1 MRSTAETKEVLLKL
15 FPVRRS
21 GAQKADFREWLA
33 REMKG
38 AGYRCKEERYGKT
51 NGSVNVVAGDP
62 DRATV
67 FLVAHYDTP
76 SRMLVPNFVSPTNV
90 PAHFLYH
97 FVTAFLLLALALV
110 VSFAVTFPINQP
122 KATFPLFVL
131 LALGV
136 LFWTAFGPPN
146 RSNANGNTSGVAAL
160 LAIAARVPRDK
171 RVCFVFLD
179 NSERNFLGAGAFR
192 KQHMAAGDNCLFFNF
207 DCVGDG
213 DHFLFLLSRVCRWDG
228 DLINALLDAFP
239 AAGEKQ
245 AHVLDKGMMYY
256 PSDHR
261 KFKFHVAVCAC
272 RRLAGLGYY
281 IPHLRSRRDTVL
293 EVANIDY
300 LAEGMARFLPLYLKQ
315 GAEAPQKD

>member
-136 LFWTAFGPPN
+136 LFWTGATPTATPPAL
-146 RSNANGNTSGVAAL
+146 RRCWPLPPGCRGTSGSAL
-160 LAIAARVPRDK
+160 CSWTTASGTSLAPAPFGNSTWPR
-171 RVCFVFLD
+171 
-179 NSERNFLGAGAFR
+179 GT
-192 KQHMAAGDNCLFFNF
+192 
-207 DCVGDG
+207 
-213 DHFLFLLSRVCRWDG
+213 
-228 DLINALLDAFP
+228 
-239 AAGEKQ
+239 
-245 AHVLDKGMMYY
+245 
-256 PSDHR
+256 
-261 KFKFHVAVCAC
+261 
-272 RRLAGLGYY
+272 
-281 IPHLRSRRDTVL
+281 TVSSSIL
-293 EVANIDY
+293 TA
-300 LAEGMARFLPLYLKQ
+300 
-315 GAEAPQKD
+315 

>member
-1 MRSTAETKEVLLKL
+1 
-15 FPVRRS
+15 
-21 GAQKADFREWLA
+21 
-33 REMKG
+33 
-38 AGYRCKEERYGKT
+38 
-51 NGSVNVVAGDP
+51 
-62 DRATV
+62 
-67 FLVAHYDTP
+67 
-76 SRMLVPNFVSPTNV
+76 
-90 PAHFLYH
+90 
-97 FVTAFLLLALALV
+97 
-110 VSFAVTFPINQP
+110 
-122 KATFPLFVL
+122 
-131 LALGV
+131 
-136 LFWTAFGPPN
+136 
-146 RSNANGNTSGVAAL
+146 
-160 LAIAARVPRDK
+160 
-171 RVCFVFLD
+171 
-179 NSERNFLGAGAFR
+179 
-192 KQHMAAGDNCLFFNF
+192 MAAGDNCLFFNF

-239 AAGEKQ
+239 AAGEKR